1 MKRLVR
7 VLFAYLVIA
16 IASRDY
22 IAADRVAVEAM
33 GIDPT
38 LVGYLQYC
46 AAVGLGN
53 YDPAKIDVRGET
65 IAAFKRTYKM
75 DLLLWAA
82 RVVL

>member
-16 IASRDY
+16 SRDY
-22 IAADRVAVEAM
+22 IAADRVAVEDM

-65 IAAFKRTYKM
+65 IAAVKRTYKM
-75 DLLLWAA
+75 DLLVWAA